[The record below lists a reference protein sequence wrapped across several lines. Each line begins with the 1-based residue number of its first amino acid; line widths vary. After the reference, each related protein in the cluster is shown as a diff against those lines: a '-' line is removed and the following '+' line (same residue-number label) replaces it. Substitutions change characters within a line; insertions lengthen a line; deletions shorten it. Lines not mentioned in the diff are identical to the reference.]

1 MMTIQ
6 MLMYIDN
13 NSCSHNNN
21 QDISRYIDIYLIIA
35 MKTSGIYRDMVYI
48 QRRITHHFCRL
59 NGD

>member
-1 MMTIQ
+1 MMTIH

-48 QRRITHHFCRL
+48 QRRITHHF
-59 NGD
+59 